1 MPTYQSYII
10 ALHTDIIDDSD
21 WNQYF
26 DIETGILNKRTP
38 MLTLSPM
45 LTLTPM
51 LINKKQLNLDENLDE
66 NLDKDIETG
75 NKGTDNKG
83 TDNKGTGNKGTDNK
97 GTDNK
102 GTGNKGTDNKG
113 TDNKEMPIEQKPNH
127 FINFHYLII
136 SSIFYISHLVL
147 IIFILVV

>member
-38 MLTLSPM
+38 MLTHPSM
-45 LTLTPM
+45 LTPM
-51 LINKKQLNLDENLDE
+51 LSPTLINKKQLNLDEDLDE
-66 NLDKDIETG
+66 NLDEDIE
-75 NKGTDNKG
+75 
-83 TDNKGTGNKGTDNK
+83 
-97 GTDNK
+97 
-102 GTGNKGTDNKG
+102 TGNKGTDNKG
-113 TDNKEMPIEQKPNH
+113 TDNKEMPIEQKTNH
-127 FINFHYLII
+127 FINFQYLII

>member
-38 MLTLSPM
+38 MLTHPSM
-45 LTLTPM
+45 LTPM
-51 LINKKQLNLDENLDE
+51 LSPTLINKKQLNLDEDLDE
-66 NLDKDIETG
+66 NLDEDIETG

-83 TDNKGTGNKGTDNK
+83 TDNKGTDNKGTDNK
-97 GTDNK
+97 GTD
-102 GTGNKGTDNKG
+102 NKGTDNKG
-113 TDNKEMPIEQKPNH
+113 TDNKEMPIEQKTNH
-127 FINFHYLII
+127 FINFQYLII